1 MPWLE
6 EASRKVVG
14 LNPAAKD
21 FSLEILVSFLFLESV
36 LKCVMISL
44 ACLFGRRAQ
53 KF

>member
-1 MPWLE
+1 MPWRE

-14 LNPAAKD
+14 LNPAGKE